1 MSLVDGVP
9 VDCLSVRDRGLAYG
23 DGVFRTLRVRG
34 GQPLWWQDHYAK
46 LEHDAAA
53 LNLPCPQATVLQD
66 EIERLA
72 AGQDGVAKLIL
83 TRGCGPRGYA
93 PPPQPQ
99 VTRLVTFDP
108 LPADSVGQRVADI
121 SVRWCDLRLGRQP
134 RLAGIKHLNR
144 LENVLARAEWQDP
157 AIREG
162 LLCDDTNAVI
172 SGVTSNLFIVSAG
185 VLQTPDLSQCGVA
198 GVARSRILRAAR
210 KRGIDVEVARISP
223 DVLMHADE
231 VMLCN
236 SVQGIWRVAT
246 LEDKN
251 WSPAGWSETLTGWL
265 YEVD

>member
-53 LNLPCPQATVLQD
+53 LNLPCPRATVLQD

-72 AGQDGVAKLIL
+72 AGQDGLAKLIL

-172 SGVTSNLFIVSAG
+172 SGVTSNVFIVSEG
-185 VLQTPDLSQCGVA
+185 VLQTPELSQCGVA

-251 WSPAGWSETLTGWL
+251 WSAAGWSETLNGWL

>member
-1 MSLVDGVP
+1 M
-9 VDCLSVRDRGLAYG
+9 
-23 DGVFRTLRVRG
+23 
-34 GQPLWWQDHYAK
+34 
-46 LEHDAAA
+46 
-53 LNLPCPQATVLQD
+53 
-66 EIERLA
+66 
-72 AGQDGVAKLIL
+72 
-83 TRGCGPRGYA
+83 
-93 PPPQPQ
+93 
-99 VTRLVTFDP
+99 
-108 LPADSVGQRVADI
+108 
-121 SVRWCDLRLGRQP
+121 GRQP

-172 SGVTSNLFIVSAG
+172 GGVTSNLFIVSAG

-198 GVARSRILRAAR
+198 GVARSRILRVAR
-210 KRGIDVEVARISP
+210 ERGIDAEVTRILP
-223 DVLMHADE
+223 DTVMHADE

-251 WSPAGWSETLTGWL
+251 WSPAGWSETLNGWL

>member
-1 MSLVDGVP
+1 MNLVNGVP
-9 VDCLSVRDRGLAYG
+9 GDCLSARDRGLAYG

-72 AGQDGVAKLIL
+72 ADQDGVAKLIL
-83 TRGCGPRGYA
+83 TRGCGLRGYA

-108 LPADSVGQRVADI
+108 LLADSVGQCVADI

-185 VLQTPDLSQCGVA
+185 VLQTPDLSQCGPRRIDTEVT
-198 GVARSRILRAAR
+198 RILA
-210 KRGIDVEVARISP
+210 DTV
-223 DVLMHADE
+223 MHADE

-251 WSPAGWSETLTGWL
+251 WSPAGWSETLNGWL

>member
-1 MSLVDGVP
+1 MNLVNGVP
-9 VDCLSVRDRGLAYG
+9 GDCLSARDRGLAYG

-34 GQPLWWQDHYAK
+34 GQPMWWKDHYAK

-72 AGQDGVAKLIL
+72 ARQDGVAKLIL

-108 LPADSVGQRVADI
+108 LLADSVGQCVADI

-172 SGVTSNLFIVSAG
+172 SGVTSNLFIVSEG

-210 KRGIDVEVARISP
+210 ERGIDAEVTRILP
-223 DVLMHADE
+223 DTVMHADE

-246 LEDKN
+246 IEDKN
-251 WSPAGWSETLTGWL
+251 WSSAGWSETLNGWL

>member
-1 MSLVDGVP
+1 MNLVNGVP
-9 VDCLSVRDRGLAYG
+9 GDCLSARDRGLAYG
-23 DGVFRTLRVRG
+23 DGVFRTLRVRR
-34 GQPLWWQDHYAK
+34 GQPLWWQDHYSK
-46 LEHDAAA
+46 LQHDAAA

-72 AGQDGVAKLIL
+72 ASQDGVAKLIL

-93 PPPQPQ
+93 PPPHPQ
-99 VTRLVTFDP
+99 VTRIVTFDAA
-108 LPADSVGQRVADI
+108 PADAGEQRVADI
-121 SVRWCDLRLGRQP
+121 TVRWCSLHLGRQP

-172 SGVTSNLFIVSAG
+172 SGVTSNLFIVSEG
-185 VLQTPDLSQCGVA
+185 VLQTPDLSHCGVA
-198 GVARSRILRAAR
+198 GVARSRILRGAR
-210 KRGIDVEVARISP
+210 KRGIDVEATRIP
-223 DVLMHADE
+223 ADAVIHADE

-246 LEDKN
+246 LEDKT
-251 WSPAGWSETLTGWL
+251 WAPAGWSEILNGWL

>member
-9 VDCLSVRDRGLAYG
+9 VDRLSVRDRGLAYG

-34 GQPLWWQDHYAK
+34 GQLLWWQDHYAK

-53 LNLPCPQATVLQD
+53 LNLPCPQAAVLQD

-72 AGQDGVAKLIL
+72 ADRDGVAKLIL

-108 LPADSVGQRVADI
+108 LPADSVAQRVTDI

-157 AIREG
+157 EIREG

-172 SGVTSNLFIVSAG
+172 GGVTSNVFIVGGGA
-185 VLQTPDLSQCGVA
+185 LQTPDLSQCGVA
-198 GVARSRILRAAR
+198 GVARTRILRAAR

-223 DVLMHADE
+223 DALMRADE

-246 LEDKN
+246 LEGKN
-251 WSPAGWSETLTGWL
+251 WAPAGWSETLNDWL

>member
-108 LPADSVGQRVADI
+108 LRADSVGQCVANI

-172 SGVTSNLFIVSAG
+172 SGVASNLFIVSAG

-198 GVARSRILRAAR
+198 GVARSRILRVAR
-210 KRGIDVEVARISP
+210 ERGIDAEVTRILP
-223 DVLMHADE
+223 DTVMHADE

-251 WSPAGWSETLTGWL
+251 WSPAGWSETLNGWL